1 MPDWVVWVVGVSAW
15 PEEKGRRGAEAIRA
29 PPSWATMPRN
39 VRRLA
44 AATVGLVLLA
54 ATSCGGD
61 AKYAGLTQ
69 GEATRLAKTTIEAEL
84 DPTKRPYYQG
94 SIWNVA
100 AERGET
106 ESGAPV
112 WLIGIWNGQSDKG
125 DCALASRS
133 DGENHVR
140 LVACTM
146 FPKYGR

>member
-1 MPDWVVWVVGVSAW
+1 MPHSVHG
-15 PEEKGRRGAEAIRA
+15 I
-29 PPSWATMPRN
+29 
-39 VRRLA
+39 
-44 AATVGLVLLA
+44 AATIVGLVLLA

-69 GEATRLAKTTIEAEL
+69 GEATRLAKTAIEAEL
-84 DPTKRPYYQG
+84 DPTKRPYYEV

-112 WLIGIWNGQSDKG
+112 WLVGIWNGQSDNG

-133 DGENHVR
+133 DGKNRVR
-140 LVACTM
+140 VISCAT

>member
-1 MPDWVVWVVGVSAW
+1 VEAVELGENAGDVRGLTATTLGV
-15 PEEKGRRGAEAIRA
+15 
-29 PPSWATMPRN
+29 
-39 VRRLA
+39 
-44 AATVGLVLLA
+44 VLLA

-61 AKYAGLTQ
+61 SKYAGLTE

-84 DPTKRPYYQG
+84 DPTKRAYYDG

-100 AERGET
+100 VERGET

-112 WLIGIWNGQSDKG
+112 WLVGIWNGQSDNG

-133 DGENHVR
+133 DRQNHVR
-140 LVACTM
+140 LVSCAM